1 VITACG
7 ALAIRFGGDD
17 SENAK
22 TGPLVLDILA
32 LAPALTTVIILYV
45 AR

>member
-1 VITACG
+1 MISASG
-7 ALAIRFGGDD
+7 GLAIRFGGDE
-17 SENAK
+17 SESAK

-32 LAPALTTVIILYV
+32 LAPALATVIILCV